1 MKEYIAKSRKD
12 PLAIYLAAD
21 VQMDKYLTVGW
32 DIFETEGGEEKLI
45 ATPEEGFLTERPSFP
60 VKETTKG

>member
-12 PLAIYLAAD
+12 PLAIYLSSDA
-21 VQMDKYLTVGW
+21 QMDKYLAVDW
-32 DIFETEGGEEKLI
+32 DIFEKDDGEEKLI
-45 ATPEEGFLTERPSFP
+45 ATPEEGFLTARPSFP